1 VGTFTRRLPFAFA
14 ATVAVISAAGQV
26 LAADL
31 PMARKA
37 PPALVA
43 VYNWTGLY
51 AGVHVGYGWS
61 NNNVSV
67 GVADP
72 LSLATAAVLDG
83 AFALRYLPK
92 RDGYVAGAQL
102 GYNHQIDRLLL
113 GVEADIAASGIT
125 GDQTILTPRCPNFC
139 GSPNLSS
146 VSQDMEWFGT
156 VRGRVGAVVDNWL
169 FYGTAGVA
177 FGGVKYSYWQ
187 NNALFGL
194 GGTINTL
201 GSDSKTHV
209 GWTGGGGIE
218 YGFGRWSAKVEYLYF
233 DLGDHS
239 LVVPLNTVPTLI
251 QFVPKYENSRS
262 MVRAGLNYRFTGTP
276 LP

>member
-1 VGTFTRRLPFAFA
+1 
-14 ATVAVISAAGQV
+14 
-26 LAADL
+26 
-31 PMARKA
+31 MARKA
-37 PPALVA
+37 PPAL

-125 GDQTILTPRCPNFC
+125 GDQ
-139 GSPNLSS
+139 
-146 VSQDMEWFGT
+146 
-156 VRGRVGAVVDNWL
+156 
-169 FYGTAGVA
+169 
-177 FGGVKYSYWQ
+177 
-187 NNALFGL
+187 
-194 GGTINTL
+194 
-201 GSDSKTHV
+201 
-209 GWTGGGGIE
+209 
-218 YGFGRWSAKVEYLYF
+218 
-233 DLGDHS
+233 
-239 LVVPLNTVPTLI
+239 
-251 QFVPKYENSRS
+251 QF
-262 MVRAGLNYRFTGTP
+262 
-276 LP
+276 